1 MSKAKRYTT
10 NKKTSLSL
18 KGLLLYIL
26 PAPIMI
32 TAIFAFLNGEVSA
45 IINNSIALVLFL
57 ITATLAKR
65 GFKQE
70 KDYHD
75 SALTKAPSLPYK
87 FTAALTLS
95 IATFYTSYSCTDNSL
110 FLSIILGIAA
120 LIGFYLYYGF
130 DPREDK
136 IGNLPVGV
144 NADDLIEITQEA
156 RTKIHNL
163 NNLKKELKN
172 FESKEYLQSIIMETQ
187 EIITSVEENPEDL
200 SKSRK
205 FFKIYLSRTEDITQE
220 FVENLHKNSIDE
232 MMTDNYNRLLKSVQE
247 TIKAQKAKLDD
258 DDILNL
264 DVQIE
269 ALTKQINHEGV

>member
-1 MSKAKRYTT
+1 MSKAKRYTE
-10 NKKTSLSL
+10 NKKSALSL

-32 TAIFAFLNGEVSA
+32 TAIFAFLRGDVSA
-45 IINNSIALVLFL
+45 ILNNSLALVLFL

-65 GFKQE
+65 GFRQE
-70 KDYHD
+70 RHYHD
-75 SALTKAPSLPYK
+75 STLVKAPSLPYK
-87 FTAALTLS
+87 FTASLALT
-95 IATFYTSYSCTDNSL
+95 IATFYTSYACTDNTL
-110 FLSIILGIAA
+110 FLSILLSMASF
-120 LIGFYLYYGF
+120 IGFYLYYGF

-136 IGNLPVGV
+136 IGDLPMGV
-144 NADDLIEITQEA
+144 NADDFIEITHDA
-156 RTKIHNL
+156 RSKIHNL
-163 NNLKKELKN
+163 SRLKKELKS
-172 FESKEYLQSIIMETQ
+172 FESKEYLQSIIMETE

-220 FVENLHKNSIDE
+220 FVENLHKKNIDDT
-232 MMTDNYNRLLKSVQE
+232 MTDNYNRLLKSVQE

>member
-1 MSKAKRYTT
+1 MSKAKRYTP
-10 NKKTSLSL
+10 NKTSSLSL

-32 TAIFAFLNGEVSA
+32 TAVFAFLRGDVSA
-45 IINNSIALVLFL
+45 ILNNSIALVLFL

-65 GFKQE
+65 GFSQE
-70 KDYHD
+70 KHYHD
-75 SALTKAPSLPYK
+75 STIVKAPSLPYK
-87 FTAALTLS
+87 LTAALSLA
-95 IATFYTSYSCTDNSL
+95 IATFYTSYACTDNTL
-110 FLSIILGIAA
+110 LLSTLLAA
-120 LIGFYLYYGF
+120 ASFIGFYLYYGF

-136 IGNLPVGV
+136 IGNLPIGV
-144 NADDLIEITQEA
+144 NADDLIDITQEA
-156 RTKIHNL
+156 RAKIHNL
-163 NNLKKELKN
+163 NKFKKELKN
-172 FESKEYLQSIIMETQ
+172 FESKEYLQSIIMETE
-187 EIITSVEENPEDL
+187 EIITSVEEHPEDL

-232 MMTDNYNRLLKSVQE
+232 TMTDNYNRLLKSVQE